1 MATQITTKEALG
13 LDDGSTDGTVMA
25 SGSKAKKVKIKAPKI
40 TANTKL
46 PPNPFIFEILESA
59 NKQRKIDD
67 RIDVLKEYRN
77 EALVSILIW
86 NFDDTV
92 QSALPEGEVPYK
104 ENDAPAG
111 TEHTSLRQEQRHF
124 FNFIQGGNDSLSKT
138 RRETIFIQILE
149 TLLPE
154 EAEILCLVKDQRLV
168 AKYPTLS
175 QELIAEAYEDI
186 QWGGRGGTKYEG
198 GVVN

>member
-25 SGSKAKKVKIKAPKI
+25 SGSKAKKVKIKSPKI

-92 QSALPEGEVPYK
+92 VSVVPEGDVPYERNEVPV
-104 ENDAPAG
+104 G
-111 TEHTSLRQEQRHF
+111 TDHTSLRKEWKNLFHF
-124 FNFIQGGNDSLSKT
+124 VKGGNDTLSPI
-138 RRETIFIQILE
+138 RRETMFIQILE
-149 TLLPE
+149 GLHPE
-154 EAEILCLVKDQRLV
+154 ESEILILIKD
-168 AKYPTLS
+168 KKLS
-175 QELIAEAYEDI
+175 SKFKLTKEVVSEAFTDI
-186 QWGGRGGTKYEG
+186 VWGGRGG
-198 GVVN
+198 